1 MKKQILFVGVL
12 ACSFASTNLF
22 AQKNETQK
30 EKKEKVETLD
40 EVVVTA
46 TKFETNTKNVG
57 KIIYKITQE
66 TIKNNAGKTV
76 LDLLNDVPGVEIN
89 GNFSTKGQNLGY
101 YIRGGRNRQVAIL
114 INGVSVN
121 DPSSFSGD
129 FDLRQIDISQI
140 ESIEVLKGASST
152 LYGTGAATGVINIL
166 LKKASKKEFAATFNS
181 SVGTNTSSED
191 SRFAGDTYATS
202 LNMNGTLENVDYLL
216 ALSGNSSNGL
226 SAAESSTG
234 ALFEEDAFT
243 RKNVLLNLNF
253 HLNNKLKIGVFT
265 SYNQFSTDFD
275 GTNYDPVTYEGTPA
289 DRDNTLKSVQK
300 RFGVHADYK
309 YAKGM
314 LKVRT
319 FFTGIQRNETPSE
332 DYFKGEVYGLDVFN
346 NYKINKEYSFLVG
359 FTAQSQDMQQ
369 QTAYSAIEKGSGKQH
384 FYDPYVSF
392 NYNSNFGFHLNAGTR
407 LNIHSEYDQN
417 LVFNINPSYNFRF
430 LKNDA
435 KIFASY
441 STAFVT
447 PTLSEIFTKL
457 PTIDALLPEEDVTI
471 EGGFEVRFS
480 KKMALNTTYF
490 YREETNKIGYDP
502 ISYQT
507 INDFGT
513 FSAKGV
519 ETEITF
525 KATDK
530 IDLSANYTFIDRDE
544 SLLLKIPQNKFFV
557 KADYH
562 LYASTFTSLSYRFV
576 DATKDFGNVALPSY
590 NLVDF
595 FVNQS
600 LLDDTVTFYGS
611 VTNLFN
617 EDFQEIAGYTTR
629 GRNYKIGVR
638 LQF

>member
-1 MKKQILFVGVL
+1 MKKQVLFVGAL
-12 ACSFASTNLF
+12 ACSFVSTTLF
-22 AQKNETQK
+22 AQE
-30 EKKEKVETLD
+30 EKKEKVEFLE

-57 KIIYKITQE
+57 KIIYTITQE
-66 TIKNNAGKTV
+66 TIKNNAGKTIS
-76 LDLLNDVPGVEIN
+76 DLLNEIPGVEIN

-114 INGVSVN
+114 INGVAVN
-121 DPSSFSGD
+121 DPSSFNGD
-129 FDLRQIDISQI
+129 FDLRQIDINQI
-140 ESIEVLKGASST
+140 ERIEVLKGASST

-166 LKKASKKEFAATFNS
+166 LKKASKKEFAATFTS
-181 SVGTNTSSED
+181 SIGTNTSSED
-191 SRFAGDTYATS
+191 TRFAGDTYMTS
-202 LNMNGTLENVDYLL
+202 LNMNGTLKNVDYLL
-216 ALSGNSSNGL
+216 ALSANSSNGL
-226 SAAESSTG
+226 SAAESTTNT
-234 ALFEEDAFT
+234 LFEEDAFT

-253 HLNNKLKIGVFT
+253 HINNQLKIGVNS
-265 SYNQFSTDFD
+265 SYNQFFTDFD
-275 GTNYDPVTYEGTPA
+275 GTDYDPVTYEATPA
-289 DRDNTLKSVQK
+289 DRDNRLKSVQK

-346 NYKINKEYSFLVG
+346 NYKINSKYSFLVG
-359 FTAQSQDMQQ
+359 FTAQSQDMLQ

-392 NYNSNFGFHLNAGTR
+392 NYNSNVGFHLNAGTR
-407 LNIHSEYDQN
+407 LNIHSEYNQN
-417 LVFNINPSYNFRF
+417 VVFNVNPSYNFRF
-430 LKNDA
+430 LDSDA

-457 PTIDALLPEEDVTI
+457 PSIDALLPEEDVTI
-471 EGGFEVRFS
+471 EGGFELLFS
-480 KKMALNTTYF
+480 KKLVLNATYF
-490 YREETNKIGYDP
+490 HREETNKIGYDP

-525 KATDK
+525 KASDK
-530 IDLSANYTFIDRDE
+530 MQLSANYTFIDRDE

-557 KADYH
+557 KAAYH
-562 LYASTFTSLSYRFV
+562 LLTDTFTSLSYRFV

-590 NLVDF
+590 QLVDF
-595 FVNQS
+595 FVHHQ
-600 LLDDTVTFYGS
+600 LLEDTVTFYGS

-629 GRNYKIGVR
+629 GRNYNIGLR

>member
-12 ACSFASTNLF
+12 ACSFASSTLF
-22 AQKNETQK
+22 AQKD
-30 EKKEKVETLD
+30 EKQKEKVEKLE

-46 TKFETNTKNVG
+46 TKFATNTKNVG
-57 KIIYKITQE
+57 KIVYKITQE

-76 LDLLNDVPGVEIN
+76 LDVLNDVPGVEIN

-121 DPSSFSGD
+121 DPSSFNGD

-166 LKKASKKEFAATFNS
+166 LKKASKKEFTATLNT

-202 LNMNGTLENVDYLL
+202 FNINGTLENVDYLL
-216 ALSGNSSNGL
+216 ALSGTSSNGL

-234 ALFEEDAFT
+234 TQFEEDAFT

-253 HLNNKLKIGVFT
+253 HLSSNLKIGVFT
-265 SYNQFSTDFD
+265 SYNEFSTDFD
-275 GTNYDPVTYEGTPA
+275 GTDYDPVTYVGSPA
-289 DRDNTLKSVQK
+289 DRDNNLNSVQK

-332 DYFKGEVYGLDVFN
+332 DYFNGEVYGLDVFN

-359 FTAQSQDMQQ
+359 FTAQFQDMKQ
-369 QTAYSAIEKGSGKQH
+369 QTAYSAIEKGTGKQH

-392 NYNSNFGFHLNAGTR
+392 NYNSPFGFHLNAGSR

-457 PTIDALLPEEDVTI
+457 PMIDALLPEEDITI
-471 EGGFEVRFS
+471 EGGFEVCFS
-480 KKMALNTTYF
+480 KKIAMNATYF
-490 YREETNKIGYDP
+490 YREETNKIGYYP

-530 IDLSANYTFIDRDE
+530 MRLSANYTFIDRDE

-562 LYASTFTSLSYRFV
+562 LYATTFTSLSYRFV

-595 FVNQS
+595 FVNHS

-617 EDFQEIAGYTTR
+617 EDFQEIAGYNTR
-629 GRNYKIGVR
+629 GRNYNIGLR

>member
-1 MKKQILFVGVL
+1 MKKQILFVGAL
-12 ACSFASTNLF
+12 ACSFVSTTLF
-22 AQKNETQK
+22 AQE
-30 EKKEKVETLD
+30 EKKEKVEFLE

-57 KIIYKITQE
+57 KIIYTITQE
-66 TIKNNAGKTV
+66 TIKNNAGKTIS
-76 LDLLNDVPGVEIN
+76 DLLNEIPGVEIN

-114 INGVSVN
+114 INGVAVN
-121 DPSSFSGD
+121 DPSSFNGD
-129 FDLRQIDISQI
+129 FDLRQIDINQI
-140 ESIEVLKGASST
+140 ERIEVLKGASST

-166 LKKASKKEFAATFNS
+166 LKKASKKEFAATFTS
-181 SVGTNTSSED
+181 SIGTNTSSED
-191 SRFAGDTYATS
+191 TRFAGDTYMTS
-202 LNMNGTLENVDYLL
+202 LNMNGTLKNVDYLL
-216 ALSGNSSNGL
+216 ALSANSSNGL
-226 SAAESSTG
+226 SAAESTTNT
-234 ALFEEDAFT
+234 LFEEDAFT

-253 HLNNKLKIGVFT
+253 HINNQLKIGVNF
-265 SYNQFSTDFD
+265 SYNQFFTDFD
-275 GTNYDPVTYEGTPA
+275 GTDYDPVTYEATPA
-289 DRDNTLKSVQK
+289 DRDNRLKSVQK

-346 NYKINKEYSFLVG
+346 NYNINSKYSFLVG
-359 FTAQSQDMQQ
+359 FTAQSQDMLQ

-392 NYNSNFGFHLNAGTR
+392 NYNSNVGFHLNAGTR
-407 LNIHSEYDQN
+407 LNIHSEYNQN
-417 LVFNINPSYNFRF
+417 VVFNVNPSYNFRF
-430 LKNDA
+430 LDSDA

-457 PTIDALLPEEDVTI
+457 PSIDALLPEEDVTI
-471 EGGFEVRFS
+471 EGGFELLFS
-480 KKMALNTTYF
+480 KKLVLNATYF
-490 YREETNKIGYDP
+490 HREETNKIGYDP

-525 KATDK
+525 KASDK
-530 IDLSANYTFIDRDE
+530 MQLSANYTFIDRDE

-557 KADYH
+557 KAAYH
-562 LYASTFTSLSYRFV
+562 LLTDTFTSLSYRFV

-590 NLVDF
+590 KLVDF
-595 FVNQS
+595 FVNHQ
-600 LLDDTVTFYGS
+600 LLEDTVTFYGS

-629 GRNYKIGVR
+629 GRNYNIGLR